1 MLLLKRSLVHRTI
14 AAKHLLEKKA
24 MNYRLGD
31 IAEILRISPEMIRYY
46 EKQGL
51 IHPKRSNDNN
61 YRYYSIQDLFIL
73 MEV

>member
-1 MLLLKRSLVHRTI
+1 
-14 AAKHLLEKKA
+14 